1 MKWFVMIFLPSF
13 RPKTIVCYWCKYDI
27 EADFELEPNFP
38 NSLACLRKTYQ
49 GFSYINFFLL
59 VIMCV

>member
-1 MKWFVMIFLPSF
+1 MICDDFFLPSF
-13 RPKTIVCYWCKYDI
+13 RPKTIVCCWCKYDI
-27 EADFELEPNFP
+27 VADFELEPNFP

-49 GFSYINFFLL
+49 VVFHILNFFF